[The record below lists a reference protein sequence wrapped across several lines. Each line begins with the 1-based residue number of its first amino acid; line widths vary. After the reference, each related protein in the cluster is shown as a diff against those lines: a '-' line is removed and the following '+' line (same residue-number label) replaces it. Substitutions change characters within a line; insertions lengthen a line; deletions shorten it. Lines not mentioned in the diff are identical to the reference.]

1 MKKNIPHIITLT
13 SLSIGF
19 LSIIESCNLNF
30 ITASYLMI
38 ICLIL
43 DSIDGTVA
51 RYLNTSSKFG
61 KELDSLSDMIAFGI
75 APGILIYHFIT
86 VEFSDQSLAYLA
98 LLIPICSSLRLANY
112 NTYTEIHNTFSG
124 LTTPVAA
131 LCFLSIPLINEYE
144 NNERIIHLLIH
155 PVSIS
160 LLTIIVSI
168 LLIAPVKTFGLRLNT
183 LRRDKKKLVFI
194 FISISIFYIFSFTG
208 LLMIILT
215 YIILS
220 VFKIIN

>member
-1 MKKNIPHIITLT
+1 MKKYIPHIITLT

-19 LSIIESCNLNF
+19 LSIIESSNLNF
-30 ITASYLMI
+30 ITASQLI
-38 ICLIL
+38 ITCLIL
-43 DSIDGTVA
+43 DSIDGTIA

-61 KELDSLSDMIAFGI
+61 KELDSFSDMITFGI
-75 APGILIYHFIT
+75 APGVLIYHFIT
-86 VEFSDQSLAYLA
+86 TEFSDQSLAYLA
-98 LLIPICSSLRLANY
+98 LLIPICSAIRLANY
-112 NTYTEIHNTFSG
+112 NTYTQINNTFSG

-144 NNERIIHLLIH
+144 SNERIMHLLIH
-155 PVSIS
+155 PVTIGV
-160 LLTIIVSI
+160 LTITISI
-168 LLIAPVKTFGLRLNT
+168 LLIAPIKTFGLRLDS
-183 LRRDKKKLVFI
+183 LRRDKKKIVFI
-194 FISISIFYIFSFTG
+194 FISTSIFYIFSFTG